1 MSFLNVIKRKYR
13 SILAKVQDLM
23 SSRGQS
29 RFRSVGYNII
39 LVSPYD
45 TEEKRRVGR
54 ALLDAVGMGAE
65 TFVDAA
71 DDVLVKI
78 PLRKPK
84 PDESGAVLYNLIG
97 FQSELKSAVV
107 TRMLL
112 GMTLRDYDAKFP
124 VLDTTDYRFELGAS
138 VCLCVVDLA
147 GIPLLREALH
157 EDFQA
162 LQQTFKRIVFIGVN
176 GEKLASWERAA
187 CAERRQI
194 WENLLGESLIEVSPE
209 TQDGVSKIAAA
220 MDACFFNTATRF
232 NPTIQAEIRKL

>member
-1 MSFLNVIKRKYR
+1 MSFLNVIKRKCR
-13 SILAKVQDLM
+13 SILAKVQGLM
-23 SSRGQS
+23 PSRGRS

-84 PDESGAVLYNLIG
+84 PDESGAVLYNLTG

-124 VLDTTDYRFELGAS
+124 VTDYRFDLGAS

-162 LQQTFKRIVFIGVN
+162 LQKTFKRIVFIGVN
-176 GEKLASWERAA
+176 GEKLASWEREA

-209 TQDGVSKIAAA
+209 SQDGVSKIVAA

>member
-1 MSFLNVIKRKYR
+1 MSFLNVIKKKCR
-13 SILAKVQDLM
+13 SVLAKVQGLM
-23 SSRGQS
+23 PSQRSSPRKV
-29 RFRSVGYNII
+29 RYNII

-78 PLRKPK
+78 PLRK
-84 PDESGAVLYNLIG
+84 SGAVLYNLTG

-112 GMTLRDYDAKFP
+112 GMTLHDYAKFP

-162 LQQTFKRIVFIGVN
+162 LQKTFKRIVFIGVN
-176 GEKLASWERAA
+176 GEKLASWEREARA
-187 CAERRQI
+187 QRSQI
-194 WENLLGESLIEVSPE
+194 WQDLLGESLIEVSLE
-209 TQDGVSKIAAA
+209 TQQGVSKIFAA
-220 MDACFFNTATRF
+220 MDACFL
-232 NPTIQAEIRKL
+232 NPTSRGKTT